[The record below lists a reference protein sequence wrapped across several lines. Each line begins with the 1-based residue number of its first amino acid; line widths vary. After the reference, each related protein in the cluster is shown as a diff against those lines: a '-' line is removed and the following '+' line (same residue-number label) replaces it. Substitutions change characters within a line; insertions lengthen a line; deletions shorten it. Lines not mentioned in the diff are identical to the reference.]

1 VTATHTTNETD
12 ISLYV
17 GDGEENTGIGYTSG
31 IFLRD
36 GLLSVSMFDE
46 DDLES
51 IRESAADWE
60 TERLDPV
67 LDAYGERQDRFAT
80 VSNMEVDR
88 LYTPNDIEDIDY
100 GEDLGFP
107 GEPPFTRGIYP
118 TMHRGRTWTM
128 RQFAGFGTPDE
139 TNERFHYLIE
149 EGQTGLS
156 TAFDM
161 PTLMGIDSDHK
172 MSRGEVGKEGVAVDT
187 LRDMEILFDGIDL
200 GEVSTSFT
208 INPSAAVIYAM
219 YIALA
224 DQQGVPREEVRGTL
238 QNDMFKEFIAQ
249 KEWVVPPEPSL
260 RIVTDIIEFS
270 VENTPKFKPV
280 SISGYHIRE
289 AGSTAIQELAFTLAD
304 GMAYV
309 EDCLDRGMDIDE
321 FGPTLSFFFNSHNSL
336 FEEVAKF
343 RAARRIWGR
352 VMDEWYGAE
361 TDEARM
367 LKFHTQTA
375 GQSLTAQQPLNNVAR
390 VTIQALAAVLG
401 GTQSLHT
408 NSYDEA
414 LALPSEQAVR
424 VALRTQQIIADES
437 GAADI
442 IDPLGGSFAV
452 ESLTNEVEREAM
464 DYITEIKEMGDGSM
478 REGVL
483 AGINDGF
490 FQREIQDAA
499 YEYQER
505 VEREEETVVGVNKY
519 EIEEDTQPDL
529 LQVDKEVEE
538 RQKERLKSVKAE
550 RDDAAV
556 EEALERIDEAARNG
570 DNVMPAIIDAVKAY
584 ATMGEIM
591 GVFEEYY
598 GSYRETVN
606 VA

>member
-1 VTATHTTNETD
+1 MRARAEP
-12 ISLYV
+12 
-17 GDGEENTGIGYTSG
+17 G
-31 IFLRD
+31 
-36 GLLSVSMFDE
+36 SMFDE
-46 DDLES
+46 DDLEE
-51 IRESAADWE
+51 IRAGADEWE
-60 TERLDPV
+60 EERLDPV

-80 VSNMEVDR
+80 VSNMAVDR
-88 LYTPNDIEDIDY
+88 LYTPEDVADLDY
-100 GEDLGFP
+100 DEDLGFP
-107 GEPPFTRGIYP
+107 GEPPFTRGVYP

-128 RQFAGFGTPDE
+128 RQFAGFGTAEE

-161 PTLMGIDSDHK
+161 PTLMGIDSDHR
-172 MSRGEVGKEGVAVDT
+172 MSNGEVGKEGVAVDT

-200 GEVSTSFT
+200 DEVSTSFT
-208 INPSAAVIYAM
+208 INPSAPVIYAM
-219 YIALA
+219 YVALA
-224 DQQGVPREEVRGTL
+224 DRQGVPREQVRGTL

-260 RIVTDIIEFS
+260 RLVTDVIEFS
-270 VENTPKFKPV
+270 VDETPKFKPV

-289 AGSTAIQELAFTLAD
+289 AGSTAVQELAFTLAD

-309 EDCLDRGMDIDE
+309 EACMDRGMDVDE

-343 RAARRIWGR
+343 RASRRIWAR
-352 VMDEWYGAE
+352 IMDGWYDAE
-361 TDEARM
+361 TDKARQ

-375 GQSLTAQQPLNNVAR
+375 GQSLTAQQPLNNIAR
-390 VTIQALAAVLG
+390 VTIQALAAVMG

-414 LALPSEQAVR
+414 LALPSEEAVR

-452 ESLTNEVEREAM
+452 EALTDEVEAAAM
-464 DYITEIKEMGDGSM
+464 AYIEEIREMGDGSM
-478 REGVL
+478 RDGVL
-483 AGINDGF
+483 KGIEDGY

-505 VEREEETVVGVNKY
+505 VERDDETVVGVNKY

-529 LQVDKEVEE
+529 LSVDKTVQK
-538 RQKERLKSVKAE
+538 RQRDRLADVKEE
-550 RDDAAV
+550 RDDEEVESALAAV
-556 EEALERIDEAARNG
+556 DEAARSG
-570 DNVMPAIIDAVKAY
+570 ENVMPAIIEAVKVY

-591 GVFEEYY
+591 GVFEDYY
-598 GSYRETVN
+598 GSYQETVS
-606 VA
+606 VAD